1 MYTICEH
8 VHMTCIIV
16 VNVSRSH
23 KFYIMYTWYHIH
35 VDVYMI
41 VSDTY
46 HVYMIWQSWH
56 WFKVD
61 IHFFYITYHITW
73 FDNQNMILVPGSN
86 EVYHVQ
92 MISYSCTCQ
101 HDSFRYILCV
111 HHSSFLTWTLF
122 QVDINF
128 CSMWIEKLY
137 HVLKII
143 MYTWWGI
150 ILSKGIFLWCEDTL
164 PNVDE
169 SDESTGQTESIVFK
183 TKIVSVNPDSYI
195 DSDRQGPSNPKSNRS
210 CNSKL

>member
-1 MYTICEH
+1 
-8 VHMTCIIV
+8 MTCIIF

-73 FDNQNMILVPGSN
+73 FDNQNMILVPGSH
-86 EVYHVQ
+86 ELYHVQ

-101 HDSFRYILCV
+101 HDSFRYICV
-111 HHSSFLTWTLF
+111 HHSF
-122 QVDINF
+122 
-128 CSMWIEKLY
+128 
-137 HVLKII
+137 
-143 MYTWWGI
+143 
-150 ILSKGIFLWCEDTL
+150 ILNKGIFLWCEDTL

-169 SDESTGQTESIVFK
+169 SDESTGQIESIAFR

-210 CNSKL
+210 YNSKL